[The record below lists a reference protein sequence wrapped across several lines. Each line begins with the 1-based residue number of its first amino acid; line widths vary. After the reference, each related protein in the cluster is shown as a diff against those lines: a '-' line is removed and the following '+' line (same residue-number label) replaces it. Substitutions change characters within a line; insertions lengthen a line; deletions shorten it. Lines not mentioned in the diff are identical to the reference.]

1 MRKKQQNRLLV
12 LLAYY
17 SHHTQGTTLIHPISS
32 VFGPIRVSAELCMCA
47 RMCCLSATH
56 FQYPSTSTPFCARFV
71 FPILSLLS
79 ICSHGADRQHL
90 KRPSLRTTPPKRPSV
105 CLSTCSNYT
114 SLLFCLYVQNILYMG
129 VSASLNVSIHFL
141 QGVTRRDLFCNH
153 KLLCVWRGL
162 GLNTSCRLSSSGWQ

>member
-32 VFGPIRVSAELCMCA
+32 LFGPIRVSAELCMCA
-47 RMCCLSATH
+47 RMCLFKCHPFSISINIHTLLCKICFS
-56 FQYPSTSTPFCARFV
+56 YP
-71 FPILSLLS
+71 FPPVYLL
-79 ICSHGADRQHL
+79 HL

-141 QGVTRRDLFCNH
+141 QRVTRRDLFCNH

-162 GLNTSCRLSSSGWQ
+162 GLKHLL